1 MSGVVAAV
9 AGGVAVGGIASSVI
23 SSNAQQSIAEQQL
36 SAQQK
41 LGQQALGYASATP
54 QELAS
59 QQSQLSMATQS
70 LNFAQDQMGQ
80 YALMQSQ
87 ISPTFSSAFSQ
98 IQGLLQGQQVGYTSP
113 YFKQLDIQRQQM
125 NNGLQ
130 NAMGSGYGSSSAGL
144 QAQALFG
151 QQAGLGAM
159 NVTNN
164 ALNTLSGLGTSAAN
178 TIEGLGQAGSNAMGT
193 AANINNQYAAMLSG
207 IQTRQISGLESTST
221 VPYQGANQIGSLGM
235 ANGLSSLGG
244 TAMAGLN
251 MYNTNQSSQNLISA
265 LSGGGGGGS
274 NIGAG
279 IVNPNAVPATQAQ
292 FPSGFTPS

>member
-1 MSGVVAAV
+1 MSGLIAAV
-9 AGGVAVGGIASSVI
+9 AGGSMAAGIGASLI
-23 SSNAQQSIAEQQL
+23 SSNANQNIAQAQL
-36 SAQQK
+36 GAQQQ
-41 LGQQALGYASATP
+41 LGQQALGYAAATP

-98 IQGLLQGQQVGYTSP
+98 IQGLLSGQQTGYTSP

-130 NAMGSGYGSSSAGL
+130 QTMGSGYGSSTAGL

-159 NVTNN
+159 NVTQN
-164 ALNTLSGLGTSAAN
+164 ALSTLSGIGTSAAS

-207 IQTRQISGLESTST
+207 VQTRQISGLESTST
-221 VPYQGANQIGSLGM
+221 VPYQGANQVGALGL
-235 ANGLSSLGG
+235 ANGLSSIGG
-244 TAMAGLN
+244 TAMSGLN
-251 MYNTNQSSQNLISA
+251 SYNTAQYQNGLLGAI
-265 LSGGGGGGS
+265 GNG
-274 NIGAG
+274 NIGVG
-279 IVNPNAVPATQAQ
+279 NVNPSAVPASESQ
-292 FPSGFTPS
+292 FPSGFTPISQ